1 MARYLTQEWTQ
12 LVLQETRDLPERR
25 GANARLQYVLTGDND
40 VHYYWTLEHGRVTEV
55 ALGTLDKPDY
65 TITMTYDDS
74 VRIERGELTEEAAFA
89 QGTMKF
95 TGSMVR
101 AMTLMPVMDAPEFK
115 AAMARIRAATE
126 L

>member
-1 MARYLTQEWTQ
+1 MARYLTQDWTR
-12 LVLQETRDLPERR
+12 LVLKETQDLPERQ
-25 GANARLQYVLTGDND
+25 GANARLQYILTGARA
-40 VHYYWTLEHGRVTEV
+40 VHYYWVLEHGRVTDV
-55 ALGTLDKPDY
+55 ALGILDKPDY

-89 QGTMKF
+89 RGRMKF
-95 TGSMVR
+95 TGSMVK
-101 AMTLMPVMDAPEFK
+101 AMTLVPVMDAPEFK